1 MSSGSDPIV
10 ASGSQAARGI
20 VAPMPSVAALVEW
33 ARRNVPKRAYKFE
46 LAVKRVLPYVAPGGT
61 DGSDLVHLA
70 EAIPAERLFVCLDKK
85 KKGAWAPDLVETH
98 PEFATQQTLAKE
110 YRKAFVAV
118 LDQAVKKRFLHAAAL
133 GVAQAW
139 QDARQALDDSGLPY
153 NVTRLQALLDA
164 GQTSFFGTSLVDKA
178 PQTIATM
185 FRTVL
190 DGFNVMGR
198 FMSERGIGSPE
209 EVLQEH
215 LYGPPD
221 AFYSHQR
228 GINATA
234 MTTAYYRVRVAWNI
248 LGQLPPF
255 PKLVPWPEPSLENQI
270 ALEDEECHPR
280 ILELIDQIDKALSE
294 MAEDTRIGI
303 SRHLKRFFGWLAK
316 VRGMDLEALCATI
329 ACAEDLAWLF
339 LAGHPAP
346 DRGREPSRETEL
358 AKIFADERY
367 RETLLQGIMRSN
379 RCHEAQMPC
388 RRNPVLSL
396 YVEWYATERNSP
408 SSAEVFTKYMKIVA
422 RRFLRIH
429 KSQLDW
435 FSELYDYVMKKK
447 TAKPASAKAQRK
459 EAAGDDHEL
468 WLKLVAARPRLKIHL
483 DKLKQKWKASED
495 PEDAIHWAIA
505 QRNDLMVGLLLGL
518 QLRSKN
524 IHKMQFRIDLFPK
537 VYKVSIPPNK
547 AKAGKRILRNFPAA
561 GPLADLRSDLDIYLS
576 EARPIL
582 LAGRQDSPYV
592 FIGHPQRQSS
602 RDDDGHIKIG
612 KGMLAK
618 VLQDVSN
625 EFFADLLPEGLDLLS
640 PHLTRDVLTN
650 YARRLENGNL
660 IASQS
665 LANTLQ
671 VMDNHYY
678 TASRSRDDD
687 ALEFLENLDT
697 HVKPGGRAD
706 LAKSRKQFGDLVV
719 KKFPEWATKANV
731 NALLQIF
738 DRCR

>member
-1 MSSGSDPIV
+1 MSSVTDPLVTSD
-10 ASGSQAARGI
+10 SQAAPGI
-20 VAPMPSVAALVEW
+20 VIPPPSVAALVGW
-33 ARRNVPKRAYKFE
+33 AQRNVPKRAYKFE
-46 LAVKRVLPYVAPGGT
+46 LAVKRVLPYLAPEGANGN
-61 DGSDLVHLA
+61 DLAFLA
-70 EAIPAERLFVCLDKK
+70 ESVPAERLFACLDKK
-85 KKGAWAPDLVETH
+85 KKGAWAPDLIRAH
-98 PEFATQQTLAKE
+98 PEFSTLQTLAKE
-110 YRKAFVAV
+110 YRKPFVAV
-118 LDQAVKKRFLHAAAL
+118 LDLAVKKRFLKAAAL
-133 GVAQAW
+133 GVSEAW
-139 QDARQALDDSGLPY
+139 QEARQALDDSGLPY
-153 NVTRLQALLDA
+153 NVTRLQTLLDA
-164 GQTSFFGTSLVDKA
+164 GQTSFFDTSLVDKA

-198 FMSERGIGSPE
+198 FMSERGIASPE
-209 EVLQEH
+209 EVLPEH
-215 LYGPPD
+215 LYGSPE

-234 MTTAYYRVRVAWNI
+234 MTTAYYRVRVAWDI

-255 PKLVPWPEPSLENQI
+255 PKLVAWPEPLVENQI
-270 ALEDEECHPR
+270 ALEDADYHPR
-280 ILELIDQIDKALSE
+280 ILELLDQIDKALSDS
-294 MAEDTRIGI
+294 AEDTRFGI
-303 SRHLKRFFGWLAK
+303 SRHLKRFFGWMAK
-316 VRGMDLEALCATI
+316 VKAMDVEAMCATI

-346 DRGREPSRETEL
+346 DRGREPAREEEL
-358 AKIFADERY
+358 ARIFADKQY

-408 SSAEVFTKYMKIVA
+408 SSAEVLTKYMKIVSK
-422 RRFLRIH
+422 RFLRVH

-435 FSELYDYVMKKK
+435 FSDLYGYVKNKKK
-447 TAKPASAKAQRK
+447 AKAASPKSKRK

-468 WLKLVAARPRLKIHL
+468 WLKLVNARPRLKTHL
-483 DKLKQKWKASED
+483 DGLKRKWEASGD
-495 PEDAIHWAIA
+495 TEDAIHWGIA
-505 QRNDLMVGLLLGL
+505 QRNDLLVGLLLGL
-518 QLRSKN
+518 QLRTKN
-524 IHKMQFRIDLFPK
+524 IHQMQFGIDLFPDT
-537 VYKVSIPPNK
+537 YKVSIPGNK

-582 LAGRQDSPYV
+582 LAERPDSPYV
-592 FIGHPQRQSS
+592 FIGHPKRQSS
-602 RDDDGHIKIG
+602 RDAEGHIKIG

-618 VLQDVSN
+618 VLQDVS
-625 EFFADLLPEGLDLLS
+625 EDFFKDLLPEGLDLLS

-650 YARRLENGNL
+650 YARRLENGSM
-660 IASQS
+660 IATQS

-671 VMDNHYY
+671 VVDNHYY

-697 HVKPGGRAD
+697 RVKPGGRAD
-706 LAKSRKQFGDLVV
+706 LAKNRKLFGDLVA